1 MGQLAMSVN
10 ITSWEIIILLF
21 LIGMGFLLGVLLG
34 RSRIF
39 LLLLGSY
46 ISFAIMSAVPF
57 KKFLPDLFDREED
70 FVIYIVIFLV
80 LIWLIYFLLSR
91 SILKSSIRR
100 KDNRSIFHI
109 FFLSLFLIG
118 IVISVVFS
126 FFPYDLKMQFSQ
138 IVRKIFDNSLARTLW
153 LVVPIIFIGLFKRK
167 KSPAYE

>member
-1 MGQLAMSVN
+1 MTQLANIGLN

-21 LIGMGFLLGVLLG
+21 LLAGGFLLGVLLG

-46 ISFAIMSAVPF
+46 ISFAIMSVVPF

-91 SILKSSIRR
+91 SVLKSSIRR
-100 KDNRSIFHI
+100 KGDRSIFHI
-109 FFLSLFLIG
+109 FFLSLFLMG
-118 IVISVVFS
+118 FIVSVVFS
-126 FFPYDLKMQFSQ
+126 FFPYDLKMEFSQ
-138 IVRKIFDNSLARTLW
+138 IIRKIFDNSLARTLW
-153 LVVPIIFIGLFKRK
+153 LVVPIVFIGLFKRK
-167 KSPAYE
+167 RSIN

>member
-1 MGQLAMSVN
+1 MTQLANIGLN

-21 LIGMGFLLGVLLG
+21 LLAGGFLLGVLLG

-46 ISFAIMSAVPF
+46 ISFAIMSVVPF

-100 KDNRSIFHI
+100 KGDRSIFQI
-109 FFLSLFLIG
+109 F
-118 IVISVVFS
+118 
-126 FFPYDLKMQFSQ
+126 
-138 IVRKIFDNSLARTLW
+138 
-153 LVVPIIFIGLFKRK
+153 
-167 KSPAYE
+167 

>member
-1 MGQLAMSVN
+1 M
-10 ITSWEIIILLF
+10 
-21 LIGMGFLLGVLLG
+21 GVLLG

-46 ISFAIMSAVPF
+46 ISFAIMSVVPF
-57 KKFLPDLFDREED
+57 KKILPDLFDREED

-100 KDNRSIFHI
+100 KGDRSIFHI

-118 IVISVVFS
+118 IIISVVFS
-126 FFPYDLKMQFSQ
+126 FFPYDLKMEFSQ
-138 IVRKIFDNSLARTLW
+138 IVRKVFDNSLARTLW

-167 KSPAYE
+167 RSIN